1 MTWSYSI
8 GVLASSAND
17 QLRVMIGDTVAAS
30 PQFQDEELAW
40 FLTQRASIWGAASL
54 ACQTLATQYARSA
67 DSAAGET
74 SLKLSQMGA
83 AYARRSALFEA
94 KDALLGGAMPYAGG
108 TSVVDKQAQID
119 NSDRVAPQFSIAL
132 EDNVLPV
139 PSDGNP
145 AGSAG

>member
-8 GVLASSAND
+8 GDLASSAKD
-17 QLRVMIGDTVAAS
+17 QLRLMIGDTVAAS

-40 FLTQRASIWGAASL
+40 FLSQRGSIWGAASL

-67 DSAAGET
+67 DSNAGDT
-74 SLKLSQMGA
+74 SLKLSQMAA

-108 TSVVDKQAQID
+108 ISVADKQAQID
-119 NSDRVAPQFSIAL
+119 DSDRVAPQFSITL
-132 EDNVLPV
+132 DDNLLPV

-145 AGSAG
+145 SGSAG